1 MLAND
6 NSPKKSHV
14 RLLMSE
20 SKKKKAL
27 KVASV
32 IVSGSEQFVFPGI
45 ILGWV
50 SIKVPFTNLC
60 SSLDFLKTE
69 ELFCVDRVPV

>member
-1 MLAND
+1 M
-6 NSPKKSHV
+6 KV
-14 RLLMSE
+14 
-20 SKKKKAL
+20 KKKKKNAL